1 MRELEAK
8 LAQAD
13 KERIFRS
20 KPGGG
25 RTAMLACHRGA
36 ARLASAAVVPH
47 GATTPR
53 SRSGAATNSMV
64 AATPAAAEAAASG
77 AAAAEPACVK
87 LSRVGAP
94 ERAGSAAVEGT
105 MAAIGSDHH
114 HHQQQQQQAVAAAL
128 WEAEVA
134 AAAEAQLA
142 LERVGALAEQ
152 LTQDLAPLRHASAVL
167 PHHPWLLKASSGAA
181 AKGDR
186 LIVSNLA
193 AATTDLPPIT
203 HPQLALLQAHIISLE
218 RRLQLRELDAR
229 ELASR
234 AAALSSAELQS
245 MRAQHKAELA
255 RKNAQ
260 IDTFRAEIDAITSE
274 LVQLHEQQAEAV
286 CVVHRK

>member
-1 MRELEAK
+1 
-8 LAQAD
+8 
-13 KERIFRS
+13 
-20 KPGGG
+20 
-25 RTAMLACHRGA
+25 
-36 ARLASAAVVPH
+36 
-47 GATTPR
+47 
-53 SRSGAATNSMV
+53 
-64 AATPAAAEAAASG
+64 
-77 AAAAEPACVK
+77 
-87 LSRVGAP
+87 
-94 ERAGSAAVEGT
+94 

-114 HHQQQQQQAVAAAL
+114 HHQQQQQQAVAEAL
-128 WEAEVA
+128 WDAEVA

-193 AATTDLPPIT
+193 AATNDLSPIT

-218 RRLQLRELDAR
+218 QRLQLRELDAR

-245 MRAQHKAELA
+245 MRAQHRAELA